1 MLIAA
6 IAVIAC
12 ESETPVTPE
21 VNILSDVSSLVVP
34 TEGGQVSVDFDAN
47 VDWTVSLKES
57 ADWCTVTPASGVAGS
72 SNVKF
77 IAVENTGNENR
88 TATVVITAETAVK
101 EFTVTQLQ
109 KDALVLSGSKS
120 FDVEADGGEVKF
132 SVNHNVTLTATAN
145 VEWITATKAMQT
157 TEYKFT
163 VAANTGAA
171 RTGIITVT
179 NGTLKEEI
187 TVNQAAWVPVF
198 EVSPKEDQW
207 IALEGGSVTVEVNA
221 NVEYN
226 VTVGENDW
234 LTQTKDGG
242 KYTFT
247 ATENASYDYRSVAIS
262 VTPKDE
268 AYAESAVSFNIFQ
281 NGRASKLWAK
291 HPAKDFEGYNA
302 AEKVRLA
309 MYGEYLLVANGPK
322 VFALN
327 PTTGDVVST
336 FALPEGYSA
345 TNLVVDD
352 AGNLLI
358 AADAIGAGDLVLYY
372 VADPAN
378 PAPVQVLSYSAA
390 NYYSVNTG
398 NVRVKGNIKDDAVI
412 TAVASDG
419 AGGACI
425 AWEVVDGVVSDFA
438 WTNPPY
444 TAWDMAWLC
453 FAPVGPSMAD
463 GFFYIGYGGD
473 YNLQYTDNFVKGG
486 GTTWAASYVTGSSWM
501 ENYNCISTAEWK
513 GTKYAA
519 VVAGCHFNYD
529 ATDVILLNVNN
540 PASAEFVY
548 KHLGDGDAEWDWS
561 VGVNNSWTGLGTFS
575 DVLLVPTENTLLMIY
590 ADTNYGAMACV
601 EIK

>member
-561 VGVNNSWTGLGTFS
+561 VGVNNSWTGLGTYS